1 MITTKELEEATQD
14 VKEGIHKFHLTDGN
28 LVDCRSKERLSE
40 VVNGIPRTV
49 YCDVCLKLNQ
59 IDARFKDFRGL
70 ARKLRYDPDIVQSL
84 EQGTLKS
91 NATAKLF
98 EMWCRNVASKATVG
112 ELLTMLKEED
122 FKREDV
128 VEILNTC
135 SESTMVNELPYK
147 IYSSMCMK
155 LNIRYEDSHK
165 DFRMLG
171 EKMGFKM
178 DVILSLEEHI
188 PMKNPT
194 SDLLQMWCRDSAT
207 GATVAKL
214 IELLSEED
222 LGRKDVVETLKNY
235 VKNGK

>member
-1 MITTKELEEATQD
+1 MITTKELEEAIQD
-14 VKEGIHKFHLTDGN
+14 VNKGIHEFNLTDEN

-40 VVNGIPRTV
+40 MVYGIPRTV

-59 IDARFKDFRGL
+59 RDARLRDFRGL
-70 ARKLRYDPDIVQSL
+70 AQKLGYDSDIVQAL

-98 EMWCRNVASKATVG
+98 EMWCREKGSEATVG
-112 ELLTMLKEED
+112 ELLNMLKKKD
-122 FKREDV
+122 FMRKDV
-128 VEILNTC
+128 VEILQTC
-135 SESTMVNELPYK
+135 SESTMVNELPYR

-194 SDLLQMWCRDSAT
+194 SDLLQMWCRDST
-207 GATVAKL
+207 EATVAKL
-214 IELLSEED
+214 IELLTEED
-222 LGRKDVVETLKNY
+222 LGRKDAVEILKNY